1 MVPSSLLPYVWML
14 LGSFSFAVMAMLS
27 HQLGDLKL
35 CDWRI
40 TALARSGLAF
50 AFAAALAPA
59 VGARLVF
66 RRPGILWVR
75 SLAGSISLVCAFY
88 AQSVMSPP
96 ELLTITNTF
105 PLWVALLSW
114 PLLHERPSGAVWVS
128 AVTGVL
134 GVFLVQD
141 PHLKG
146 GTLAASL
153 AFLAS
158 FATAIAMLGLH
169 RLQGLSTLA
178 IVVHFS
184 GVAFAFCV
192 ALVFLGPGGMPDW
205 AAAAAPG
212 TLLRLLG
219 VGATATVGQL
229 FLTKA
234 FAAGPP
240 AKVSVVGLTQIVFAI
255 GLDVL
260 SRDRSFSPAT
270 LLGIGLVMAP
280 TAWVMA
286 GRAND

>member
-1 MVPSSLLPYVWML
+1 ML

-50 AFAAALAPA
+50 AFAAALAP
-59 VGARLVF
+59 VLRSRLVF
-66 RRPGILWVR
+66 RGTRILWVR
-75 SLAGSISLVCAFY
+75 SVAGSVSLVCAFY
-88 AQSVMSPP
+88 AQSLMPPP
-96 ELLTITNTF
+96 ELLTITSTF

-114 PLLHERPSGAVWVS
+114 PLLHERPSGVVWLS

-134 GVFLVQD
+134 GVVLVQD
-141 PHLKG
+141 PQLNG
-146 GTLAASL
+146 GPLAASL
-153 AFLAS
+153 AFFAS
-158 FATAIAMLGLH
+158 FSTAIAMLGLH
-169 RLQGLSTLA
+169 RLQGMSTLA

-184 GVAFAFCV
+184 GVALAFCL
-192 ALVFLGPGGMPDW
+192 ALLFLGPGGPPNW
-205 AAAAAPG
+205 SEAAAPE

-219 VGATATVGQL
+219 VGATATVGQF

-260 SRDRSFSPAT
+260 SRDRTFSPGT

-286 GRAND
+286 GRAHQ

>member
-1 MVPSSLLPYVWML
+1 ML

-27 HQLGDLKL
+27 HQLGGL

-40 TALARSGLAF
+40 TALARSGLVLVF
-50 AFAAALAPA
+50 ALALAPA
-59 VGARLVF
+59 TGSPLVF

-75 SLAGSISLVCAFY
+75 SLAGSVSLVCAFY
-88 AQSVMSPP
+88 AQSLLPPP
-96 ELLTITNTF
+96 ELLTITSTF

-114 PLLHERPSGAVWVS
+114 PLLHERPSAVVWLS
-128 AVTGVL
+128 ALTGVA
-134 GVFLVQD
+134 GVFLVND
-141 PHLKG
+141 PKLQG
-146 GTLAASL
+146 GTLAMTL

-158 FATAIAMLGLH
+158 FSTAVAMLGLH

-192 ALVFLGPGGMPDW
+192 AMLFLGPGGQPNW
-205 AAAAAPG
+205 AQAAAPG
-212 TLLRLLG
+212 AFLRLLG
-219 VGATATVGQL
+219 VGATATIGQV
-229 FLTKA
+229 FLTRA

-260 SRDRSFSPAT
+260 TRDRSFSPAT
-270 LLGIGLVMAP
+270 LLGMALVMAP

-286 GRAND
+286 GRAHE